1 MKMKIKLA
9 LALLALS
16 ASAFGQDNAKD
27 PVIMTI
33 DGAPVYQSEFI
44 YIYTKNNPCV
54 SYKKED
60 LDAYMQLF
68 INYKLKVKEAERLGY
83 DTIPKLVSE
92 LKQYR
97 EQLSLPYMIDKEKN
111 EALIKEAYDRT
122 VNEVRASHIMV
133 RLKSDA
139 SPADTLKA

>member
-1 MKMKIKLA
+1 MKQKLKLTLFA
-9 LALLALS
+9 LCAATIS
-16 ASAFGQDNAKD
+16 VAQDQAKD

-54 SYKKED
+54 SYAKED

-83 DTIPKLVSE
+83 DTIPKLKTE

-97 EQLSLPYMIDKEKN
+97 DQLSLPYMIDKEKN
-111 EALIKEAYDRT
+111 EALIKRG
-122 VNEVRASHIMV
+122 V
-133 RLKSDA
+133 
-139 SPADTLKA
+139 